1 MKYKSTIFRQIVLK
15 ITIPVIIALLIF
27 AKLNFDNTKDMLVNS
42 SKQKS
47 ELISDEI
54 HHIFKFKEL
63 ALEDLE
69 TELET
74 EMKRLSNRLVNYYF
88 DNSDSLQFVNLDSIR
103 NILGVDT
110 SLVDLYI
117 IDTNKV
123 VINTTMKSDLNI
135 DLTSFGEEFAVF
147 LDERFNDSEF
157 YCSRFGIEIKT
168 NNLKKYSYEVSN
180 DGNYLIEIGHYSSR
194 ADEIIKTFNS
204 RLDSISN
211 KQKSILNVELFVDDH
226 NPLTLNKAKQLPAI
240 HREVLAQTFK
250 DHSTHTLVEI
260 EDDVKIHYE
269 YIYSEDENGTND
281 FGSVVRIKSNK
292 SIEDEMVRNS
302 FIRTLLIFGGT
313 ILTLI
318 ILLFLNAR
326 NISKP
331 IKQLVTRVDEAINGN
346 MKVRVEVSGNNEIAA
361 LTDQFNQL
369 IERLDKAESEV
380 NKQKS
385 TLEEQSDEIKSKS
398 EGVSDSIKYAH
409 KIQHTLLPSEQKIAQ
424 LFKKTF
430 TFYRTKDI
438 VSGDLFWFETYSDLK
453 FFGVIDCTGHGV
465 PGAFVSLVSQNALNR
480 SIREFKLTD
489 PGQILDKM
497 NELFEEILRQRESES
512 KDQVDI
518 SLCCYSEKE
527 GKVFFAGANNPLV
540 ICRPE
545 SNGNVIINNSWS
557 EPKLKNKE
565 YLLYDI
571 RGDRKSIGNY
581 DSEILNFKTNE
592 IEVKAGDR
600 IYVYTDGIVDQFGGP
615 DGKKFR
621 AKNLR
626 SMILKAQ
633 EVDFVKQKQFIEVS
647 IEEWKQ
653 GDKYELLDDMCIVA
667 VEIT

>member
-1 MKYKSTIFRQIVLK
+1 MKYKSTIFRQIILK
-15 ITIPVIIALLIF
+15 ITIPVIIALVIF
-27 AKLNFDNTKDMLVNS
+27 AKLNFDHTKDMLVNS

-88 DNSDSLQFVNLDSIR
+88 DDSDSLKYVNLDSIR

-117 IDTNKV
+117 IDSNKV
-123 VINTTMKSDLNI
+123 VINTTMSSDLNT
-135 DLTSFGEEFAVF
+135 DLTSFGKEFSKF
-147 LDERFNDSEF
+147 LDQRFNDSEF

-211 KQKSILNVELFVDDH
+211 KQKSILEVELFVDDH
-226 NPLTLNKAKQLPAI
+226 NPLTLNKAKQLPSI

-260 EDDVKIHYE
+260 EDGVKIHYE
-269 YIYSEDENGTND
+269 YIFSKDEKEGD
-281 FGSVVRIKSNK
+281 EFGSVVRIKSNK
-292 SIEDEMVRNS
+292 SIEDEMVRLS
-302 FIRTLLIFGGT
+302 FIKTLLIFGGT
-313 ILTLI
+313 ILALI

-331 IKQLVTRVDEAINGN
+331 IKELVKNVEEAINGN
-346 MKVRVEVSGNNEIAA
+346 MKVRAEVSGNNEIAA
-361 LTDQFNQL
+361 LTSQFNKL
-369 IERLDKAESEV
+369 IERLEKAESEV
-380 NKQKS
+380 NEQRS
-385 TLEEQSDEIKSKS
+385 ALEEQSDEIKSKA

-409 KIQHTLLPSEQKIAQ
+409 KIQHTLLPSEQIINQ
-424 LFKKTF
+424 IFSKTF

-438 VSGDLFWFETYSDLK
+438 VSGDLFWFETYNNLK

-489 PGQILDKM
+489 PGKILDKM
-497 NELFEEILRQRESES
+497 HELFEKILKQRNSES
-512 KDQVDI
+512 KDEVDI

-527 GKVFFAGANNPLV
+527 NKIFFAGANNPLV

-545 SNGNVIINNSWS
+545 SSGNVIINNTWS
-557 EPKLKNKE
+557 EPILKNKE
-565 YLLYDI
+565 FYLYDI
-571 RGDRKSIGNY
+571 RGDRKSIGNHE
-581 DSEILNFKTNE
+581 SEILNFKTNE
-592 IEVKAGDR
+592 IEVKKGDR
-600 IYVYTDGIVDQFGGP
+600 IYVYTDGLVDQFGGP

-626 SMILKAQ
+626 TMLLKAQ
-633 EVDFVKQKQFIEVS
+633 EMEFNKQKDFVAETMVD
-647 IEEWKQ
+647 WMQ
-653 GDKYELLDDMCIVA
+653 GDKYELLDDMCMVG